1 MKLLLDLN
9 LLLDV
14 VQHREPHYAA
24 SAHVLNY
31 ALKNDCG
38 CIAAHAVTTLHYLV
52 AKYADRQ
59 KAEELIDW
67 LLLNFT
73 ISQVDRHVFQRAQA
87 LGFAGY
93 EDAVVCACA
102 EQQHCDYIITRN
114 SKDFSKASIAV
125 LTPGEFI
132 AQRLFE
138 N

>member
-1 MKLLLDLN
+1 MKLMLDLN

-14 VQHREPHYAA
+14 VQQRQPHYAA

-31 ALKNDCG
+31 ALENKNG
-38 CIAAHAVTTLHYLV
+38 CIAAHAMTTLHYLV
-52 AKYADRQ
+52 SKYADRR
-59 KAEELIDW
+59 KANELIDW
-67 LLLNFT
+67 LLQNFT
-73 ISQVDRHVFQRAQA
+73 ISQVSKNTFLRAQV
-87 LGFAGY
+87 LDFADF

-102 EQQHCDYIITRN
+102 EQQHCDYIVTRN

-132 AQRLFE
+132 AQRM